1 MKIGWIDTW
10 ALSAIICITLYFV
23 RMRKYDM
30 EKGYKYELK
39 IMRNI
44 IIANSHK
51 TKTKNTK
58 LMIFALF
65 VRNKLFVP
73 KTFASLYV
81 QIHLQQ
87 TQMLRPKY

>member
-1 MKIGWIDTW
+1 MKIGWIDIW
-10 ALSAIICITLYFV
+10 ALIAIICITLYFV

-30 EKGYKYELK
+30 KKGYKYELK

-51 TKTKNTK
+51 TKTK
-58 LMIFALF
+58 LMIFALY
-65 VRNKLFVP
+65 VRNKLVAP
-73 KTFASLYV
+73 KMFASLYV
-81 QIHLQQ
+81 QIHLLQ